1 MTPPRLMLVCGEPS
15 GDQLGAQLMVA
26 LKDLD
31 PRVEISGVGGEAMTA
46 QGLSSLF
53 SLSDT
58 AVMGLSEVV
67 PKIPRILARV
77 NEAVDFAVRTQPDA
91 VVLIDSPDF
100 THRIARKLKR
110 RAPKIATVNYVAPQ
124 VWASRAYRAKA
135 MARYFDLLL
144 ALFPFEAQFF
154 QSYGLNTVSVGHP
167 VIERAARMQGGTA
180 LRERLGIPAKARLL
194 CVLPGSRSNE
204 IRLLLPVFRD
214 AVALLQRRT
223 SNLYCVL
230 PTIPHVAERVSRGVS
245 DWPTPLTILDNE
257 DDKFAAFAAADAALA
272 ASGTVTTELA
282 LARTPLVVGYKLGWL
297 TFKLARPFIHAPF
310 ATLVNILLRRE
321 AVPERIQEQCTP
333 EALVD
338 ALLPLLEEG
347 PARAGQIAD
356 LEEACHKL
364 GEGSLAPSYRA
375 AQSLLAFIGARN
387 V

>member
-1 MTPPRLMLVCGEPS
+1 M
-15 GDQLGAQLMVA
+15 
-26 LKDLD
+26 
-31 PRVEISGVGGEAMTA
+31 
-46 QGLSSLF
+46 
-53 SLSDT
+53 
-58 AVMGLSEVV
+58 
-67 PKIPRILARV
+67 
-77 NEAVDFAVRTQPDA
+77 
-91 VVLIDSPDF
+91 
-100 THRIARKLKR
+100 
-110 RAPKIATVNYVAPQ
+110 
-124 VWASRAYRAKA
+124 
-135 MARYFDLLL
+135 
-144 ALFPFEAQFF
+144 
-154 QSYGLNTVSVGHP
+154 
-167 VIERAARMQGGTA
+167 
-180 LRERLGIPAKARLL
+180 
-194 CVLPGSRSNE
+194 
-204 IRLLLPVFRD
+204 
-214 AVALLQRRT
+214 
-223 SNLYCVL
+223 L

-310 ATLVNILLRRE
+310 ATLVNILLGRE